1 MATETARIIEEQ
13 AAKILASGV
22 LGRSR
27 SYGRLFEYLVEN
39 SLADRAP
46 KEFEIAADVFAKS
59 AGFDPTQ
66 DSIVRVY
73 AHNLRQKLRQFYE
86 REGSAEVERI
96 YIPRGEYR
104 LAVESPETAAVEAE
118 PVGVPPRAWSR
129 WWLAAICAGTFAVGL
144 TAGLGLDRELESV
157 AQAAASPAVDSPLWR
172 AMTDDELPVTVV
184 VGDYYI
190 FGELDEQGDVRRF
203 VREFAI
209 NSPADLDDFIRR
221 NREFADR
228 YRDLDITY
236 LADSTAA
243 ALGDTLS
250 VLFAAGKHVDVV
262 SMSKFDP
269 GSVRTNHIVYVGYF
283 SALDKLFDFAFAASA
298 LAIGETFDEL
308 WNIETGEVFTS
319 DAGMPADFRNYR
331 DYGYFST
338 FPGPGGNQFA
348 IIAGTRD
355 EGVKYSA
362 QVVTDPQYVK
372 ATELDIPPGG
382 IDDGASFELLFEVTG
397 FNRQHIDA
405 RLVHAE
411 PLDAGRIWRGL
422 TPVPSGY

>member
-1 MATETARIIEEQ
+1 MDTPRIIQEQ

-27 SYGRLFEYLVEN
+27 SYIRLFDYLLEN

-46 KEFEIAADVFAKS
+46 KEIEIATDVFAKN

-73 AHNLRQKLRQFYE
+73 AHNLRQKLKQYYE

-104 LAVESPETAAVEAE
+104 LAVETPEAPSTETELVD
-118 PVGVPPRAWSR
+118 VPGRARSR
-129 WWLAAICAGTFAVGL
+129 WQLGAIAAGVFAVGVA
-144 TAGLGLDRELESV
+144 AGLWIDQGLSSAALS
-157 AQAAASPAVDSPLWR
+157 AASPAVDSVLWSQ
-172 AMTDDELPVTVV
+172 MTDDDLPVTVV

-190 FGELDEQGDVRRF
+190 FGELDENGDVRRF
-203 VREFAI
+203 VREFEI
-209 NSPADLDDFIRR
+209 NSPNDLAQFVQR

-228 YRDLDITY
+228 YQDLDITY

-243 ALGDTLS
+243 ALGDVLS
-250 VLFAAGKHVDVV
+250 VLFAAGKHVEVV
-262 SMSKFDP
+262 AMSKFDP
-269 GSVRTNHIVYVGYF
+269 GTVRTNHIVYVGYF

-298 LAIGETFDEL
+298 LAIGDTFDEL
-308 WNIETGEVFTS
+308 WNMDTGALYTS
-319 DAGMPADFRNYR
+319 DAGMPADYRNYR

-348 IIAGTRD
+348 IVAGTRD
-355 EGVKYSA
+355 EGVTYSA
-362 QVVTDPQYVK
+362 QVVSDPQYLQ
-372 ATELDIPPGG
+372 ATESDVPADGLT
-382 IDDGASFELLFEVTG
+382 DGASFELLFEVTG
-397 FNRQHIDA
+397 FDRTHIDA
-405 RLVHAE
+405 TLVHAE
-411 PLDAGRIWRGL
+411 RLEAGKIWGGQ
-422 TPVPSGY
+422 PAVPSAY